1 MAVLRTFARPM
12 LASIYVLQGYDA
24 VVRPDRVVPV
34 AEPVVRR
41 IAGLVPIVPADI
53 RTAVRLNGGVQL
65 VAGALLAL
73 GRAPRLS
80 ALALAVTLVPTTL
93 AGHRFWD
100 AEDKQERAG
109 QRVHFLKNVSM
120 LGGLLIASAD
130 TGGKPSLAWRGR
142 HRAHALRH
150 DVDLARRTARSGAT
164 STSVAHRLGDLV
176 PGH

>member
-24 VVRPDRVVPV
+24 VVRPDRVVPA

-41 IAGLVPIVPADI
+41 IAAWVPVVPADI

-65 VAGALLAL
+65 VAGTLLAL
-73 GRAPRLS
+73 GRVPRLS

-93 AGHRFWD
+93 AGHRFWG
-100 AEDKQERAG
+100 AETEQERAG
-109 QRVHFLKNVSM
+109 QRIHFLKNVSM
-120 LGGLLIASAD
+120 FGGLLIAAAD
-130 TGGKPSLAWRGR
+130 TGGKPSLAWRTR
-142 HRAHALRH
+142 HGAHALRH
-150 DVDLARRTARSGAT
+150 DSTLARRTAEATTASTGA
-164 STSVAHRLGDLV
+164 AHRLADLV